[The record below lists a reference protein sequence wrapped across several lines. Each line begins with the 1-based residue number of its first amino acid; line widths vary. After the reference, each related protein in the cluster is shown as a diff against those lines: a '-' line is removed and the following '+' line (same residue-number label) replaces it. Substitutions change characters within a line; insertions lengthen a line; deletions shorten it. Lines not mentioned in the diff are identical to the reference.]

1 MHRDVAVVPGYFDP
15 VSLRPLLTAPIP
27 RIVGLTAFFPFKS
40 DISPIFSLFKGKNHY
55 LCKKAISMI
64 DLTLHNYMR
73 EELLS
78 TPVDFE
84 RYLMHEIPWEDR
96 MIGILGPRGVGK
108 STLVKQH
115 ILAQGDRK
123 DEYLYVSADHTYLAD
138 HTLAE
143 LADRFVMEGG
153 RHLVIDEIHKYAG
166 WSRELKQIYDIHSG
180 LQVIFTG
187 SSVLDISKGVADLS
201 RRALVFEMQGL
212 SFREYLELFKSVKV
226 PAASLD
232 EIIGNKVTLPD
243 TVRPLPLFREYL
255 ASGYYPFSSQPR
267 FDIRIQQVVAQT
279 LEVDIPQ
286 YANMTPATSRK
297 LKRLLAIISGLS
309 PFKPNML
316 NLSVELK
323 VSKNDIPDYLYY
335 LEKAGMIGQLRDD
348 TGGLRGLG
356 KLEKVYLDNPSLMT
370 VLAGGN
376 PDIGNLRETFF
387 YNQTRVRN
395 DVTSS
400 RISDFQIGAYTFEV
414 GGHGKGK
421 RQLDKAANGIVVRDD
436 IEYGHGEFV
445 PLWAFGMNY

>member
-1 MHRDVAVVPGYFDP
+1 
-15 VSLRPLLTAPIP
+15 
-27 RIVGLTAFFPFKS
+27 
-40 DISPIFSLFKGKNHY
+40 
-55 LCKKAISMI
+55 
-64 DLTLHNYMR
+64 MR
-73 EELLS
+73 EELQA
-78 TPVDFE
+78 TPIEFN
-84 RYLMHEIPWEDR
+84 RYLMNEIPWEDR

-115 ILAQGDRK
+115 ILSDGQEMDK
-123 DEYLYVSADHTYLAD
+123 YLYVSADHTYLSA
-138 HTLAE
+138 HTLTE

-166 WSRELKQIYDIHSG
+166 WSRELKQIYDIHSD

-187 SSVLDISKGVADLS
+187 SSILDISRGAADLS
-201 RRALVFEMQGL
+201 RRALMFEMQGL
-212 SFREYLELFKSVKV
+212 SFREYLGLFKSIHL
-226 PAASLD
+226 PAASLA
-232 EIIGNKVTLPD
+232 EIVGNQVTLPGD
-243 TVRPLPLFREYL
+243 IRPIPLFREYL
-255 ASGYYPFSSQPR
+255 GKGYYPFSSQPR
-267 FDIRIQQVVAQT
+267 FDVRIQQVVSQT

-286 YANMTPATSRK
+286 YADMTPATSRK
-297 LKRLLAIISGLS
+297 LKRLLAIISKLA

-323 VSKNDIPDYLYY
+323 VSKNDIPNYLYF
-335 LEKAGMIGQLRDD
+335 LEKSGMIGQLRDD

-356 KLEKVYLDNPSLMT
+356 KLEKVFIDNPSLMS
-370 VLAGGN
+370 VLAGGI

-387 YNQTRVRN
+387 YNQMRVRN

-400 RISDFQIGAYTFEV
+400 RISDFQIGSYTFEV

-421 RQLDKAANGIVVRDD
+421 RQLAKADKGIVVRDD